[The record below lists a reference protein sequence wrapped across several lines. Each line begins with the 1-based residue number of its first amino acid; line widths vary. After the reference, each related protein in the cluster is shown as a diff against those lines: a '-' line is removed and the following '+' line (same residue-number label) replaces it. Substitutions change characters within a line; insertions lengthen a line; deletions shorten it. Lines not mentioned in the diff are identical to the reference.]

1 MCPARISAKVH
12 GGCSR
17 QVYTTSRATSLKGLA
32 LKFTGFLHEW
42 KGLPSNAHFVSS
54 MIYPEARVGVEGLP
68 VVIT

>member
-1 MCPARISAKVH
+1 MEDVVDRSIPH
-12 GGCSR
+12 PEPG
-17 QVYTTSRATSLKGLA
+17 A

-42 KGLPSNAHFVSS
+42 KGLPSNALFVSS